1 MAGNQEGKKREKRK
15 KGGNENRKSPQ
26 LQFSSNFH
34 VDVMNHLNMSRTR
47 IISQIDHET
56 ENK

>member
-34 VDVMNHLNMSRTR
+34 VDVM
-47 IISQIDHET
+47 
-56 ENK
+56 